1 MKNYIN
7 LNVSRYPFAKL
18 SEKLAEENFMPCLRA
33 IFEYLVELMHSHYL
47 MREWHLRIEELV
59 I

>member
-1 MKNYIN
+1 
-7 LNVSRYPFAKL
+7 
-18 SEKLAEENFMPCLRA
+18 MPCLRA

-59 I
+59 IYTEHKGYMNRY